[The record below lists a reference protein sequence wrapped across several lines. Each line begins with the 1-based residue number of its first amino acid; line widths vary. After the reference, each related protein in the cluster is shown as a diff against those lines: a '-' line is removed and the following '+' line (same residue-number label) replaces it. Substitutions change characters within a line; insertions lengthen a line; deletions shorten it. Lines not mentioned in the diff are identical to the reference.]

1 MREQWKKDLQSR
13 LGDYRK
19 KAPEG
24 LLGDIKKEMAQRGIC
39 PSSAEDRCRVL
50 PMWLKAVAAVVVI
63 VASVAVG
70 TFLWNENG
78 GSAGATSP
86 YNFQIERPPCWRELF

>member
-1 MREQWKKDLQSR
+1 MREQWEKDLQSR

-24 LLGDIKKEMAQRGIC
+24 LLADIKKEMAQRGIC
-39 PSSAEDRCRVL
+39 PSSAEAHCLVL

-63 VASVAVG
+63 VERKRRN
-70 TFLWNENG
+70 T
-78 GSAGATSP
+78 SATGP
-86 YNFQIERPPCWRELF
+86 YNFQIERCSCWRELC